1 MYLGVFESIVQTIGE
16 WSSKIGLDWIVVAGL
31 ALVMLTIIISFIA
44 TEFSIE
50 VKTAK
55 AINAINKYL
64 ELNPFINE
72 ENLVEFNKLMKGI
85 PAPLRVQWQQY
96 MVNRDKKP
104 SEFFTEHNC
113 IDKPFKASG
122 YMSQIVAVRACTIC
136 IAVLSAVF
144 SLAYFAN
151 IYATDFSYAYIL
163 TSLLFAGVDIMVG
176 ELYLLFLK
184 SRRNSNISDV
194 YFTFNNMQKYLDR
207 AVTTLPEY
215 VDYEIL
221 FTRKEITAG
230 IPVLQEYLQQRATFE
245 QEQIKKAKESQVE
258 HQQYDFSALGINGSL
273 VMEKAMRECEYFLG
287 NKKRILSEIAELKSS
302 EDMLDK
308 NYDEKNKTS
317 ERKLRDIKESLDR
330 LKEKLDGT
338 TNLIVGND
346 LRKQRE
352 NEIQKQRQLE
362 KEAEDDNR
370 KYEADKKQLN
380 DQIDAKKAEIEEF
393 RKGVETS
400 LNNEFKTYADKIYG
414 ELKTVADGQVKDQL
428 DTLSADNIKLQQE
441 LENKDR
447 IIVEKN
453 TVYNEN
459 KDLLDEYSN
468 KIATRDKI
476 IADNG
481 LAVPDGDVVEENKEL
496 FEAKKEVES
505 RNLEIRKKD
514 EQIENQKSYIDQL
527 KSKKRLEGDEIF
539 ADNDGKLFYFD
550 DKGRKNYLSRRP
562 VTVDELNK
570 VLDGQDIPD
579 AEPEAQQ
586 VAETPAEAPVEAN
599 ADLGFTDA
607 DILPVDKAQSQAQE
621 AKEASAEAEEPAT
634 SAEYKKAQDDLQSG
648 KEESQKVDDAENQQN
663 ANGEE
668 KQSVEDA
675 EITKLDEEIARQNQ
689 ELEKQAKDLSK
700 QLEETQK
707 VIDAKTQDEANNQ
720 KLEQTPQTEAE
731 PVANKSEAEE
741 PKEAEPKVEA
751 EQEKPEA
758 EARAEAVEEK
768 PEQVEQK
775 KPTEQKADAEPNE
788 ENPASDKKPTKTTA
802 KKSTTKS
809 KATTTKK
816 PTEKKAIAK
825 KAESEPKETAK
836 PKTAADK
843 KKSAAQR
850 AAEKRLANKRAGSG
864 DAKGAGSMDFSAF
877 NKALADL
884 INKKKK

>member
-1 MYLGVFESIVQTIGE
+1 MYLGIFESIVQTIGE

-55 AINAINKYL
+55 AINSINKYL

-72 ENLVEFNKLMKGI
+72 ENLVEFNKLMKSI

-122 YMSQIVAVRACTIC
+122 YMSQIVAVRAFTIC
-136 IAVLSAVF
+136 IAVLSSVF

-151 IYATDFSYAYIL
+151 VYATDFSYAYIL
-163 TSLLFAGVDIMVG
+163 TSLLFAGVDVMIG
-176 ELYLLFLK
+176 EIYLLFLK

-308 NYDEKNKTS
+308 NYDEKNKNS

-330 LKEKLDGT
+330 LKEKLDST

-380 DQIDAKKAEIEEF
+380 DQIEAKKAEIEEF
-393 RKGVETS
+393 RKGAETS

-453 TVYNEN
+453 TVYSEN

-505 RNLEIRKKD
+505 RNLEIHKKD
-514 EQIENQKSYIDQL
+514 EQIENQKSYINQL
-527 KSKKRLEGDEIF
+527 KSKKHLDGDEIF

-550 DKGRKNYLSRRP
+550 DKGHKNYLSRRP

-579 AEPEAQQ
+579 AEPEAQ
-586 VAETPAEAPVEAN
+586 ETNKSPVEAPVEAT

-607 DILPVDKAQSQAQE
+607 DILPVEDTQAQ
-621 AKEASAEAEEPAT
+621 AKDDEP
-634 SAEYKKAQDDLQSG
+634 EKPVEIVEDKKTEDNLQDS
-648 KEESQKVDDAENQQN
+648 KEKPQKVDDVENQQN
-663 ANGEE
+663 KNGEE

-675 EITKLDEEIARQNQ
+675 EITKLDQEIARQNQ

-707 VIDAKTQDEANNQ
+707 VIDA
-720 KLEQTPQTEAE
+720 QTDD
-731 PVANKSEAEE
+731 VANKQSLEQSQQQKDEPEVKQDETVEQKETE
-741 PKEAEPKVEA
+741 PKAEAKQEKLEAEPKTET
-751 EQEKPEA
+751 
-758 EARAEAVEEK
+758 VEEK
-768 PEQVEQK
+768 PQQAEEAKEEQQKPAEQN
-775 KPTEQKADAEPNE
+775 ADAEQKE
-788 ENPASDKKPTKTTA
+788 EKPEDDKKSTKTTA
-802 KKSTTKS
+802 KKSTKRP
-809 KATTTKK
+809 A
-816 PTEKKAIAK
+816 EKKTTAK
-825 KAESEPKETAK
+825 KADSKPKETAK

-850 AAEKRLANKRAGSG
+850 AAEKRLASKRAGAG
-864 DAKGAGSMDFSAF
+864 NANGAGSMDFSAF

>member
-1 MYLGVFESIVQTIGE
+1 MYLGIFESIVQTIGE

-55 AINAINKYL
+55 AINSINKYL

-72 ENLVEFNKLMKGI
+72 ENLVEFNKLMKSI

-122 YMSQIVAVRACTIC
+122 YMSQIVAVRAFTIC
-136 IAVLSAVF
+136 IAVLSSVF

-151 IYATDFSYAYIL
+151 VYATDFSYAYIL
-163 TSLLFAGVDIMVG
+163 TSLLFAGVDVMIG

-308 NYDEKNKTS
+308 NYDEKNKNS

-330 LKEKLDGT
+330 LKEKLDST

-380 DQIDAKKAEIEEF
+380 DQIEAKKAEIEEF
-393 RKGVETS
+393 RKGAETS

-447 IIVEKN
+447 IIVEKD
-453 TVYNEN
+453 TVYSEN
-459 KDLLDEYSN
+459 KDLLNEYSN

-514 EQIENQKSYIDQL
+514 EQIENQKSYINQL
-527 KSKKRLEGDEIF
+527 KSKKHLDGDEIF

-550 DKGRKNYLSRRP
+550 DKGHKNYLSRRP

-570 VLDGQDIPD
+570 VLAGQDIPD
-579 AEPEAQQ
+579 AELEAQGANESP
-586 VAETPAEAPVEAN
+586 VEAPVEAT

-607 DILPVDKAQSQAQE
+607 DILPVETTQAQ
-621 AKEASAEAEEPAT
+621 AKDGEP
-634 SAEYKKAQDDLQSG
+634 EKPVEIVEDKKAEDNLQDN
-648 KEESQKVDDAENQQN
+648 KEKPQKVDDIENQQN
-663 ANGEE
+663 KNDEE

-675 EITKLDEEIARQNQ
+675 EIAKLDQEIARQNQ
-689 ELEKQAKDLSK
+689 ELEKQAQDLSK

-707 VIDAKTQDEANNQ
+707 VIDA
-720 KLEQTPQTEAE
+720 QTED
-731 PVANKSEAEE
+731 VANKQSLEQSQQQKDEPEVKQDETVEQKETEPKAEAKQEKLEAESKAE
-741 PKEAEPKVEA
+741 TIEEKPQQVEEAKEEQQKPA
-751 EQEKPEA
+751 EQNADTKQK
-758 EARAEAVEEK
+758 EEK
-768 PEQVEQK
+768 PE
-775 KPTEQKADAEPNE
+775 D
-788 ENPASDKKPTKTTA
+788 DKKLTKTTA
-802 KKSTTKS
+802 KKST
-809 KATTTKK
+809 KK
-816 PTEKKAIAK
+816 PAEKKITAK
-825 KAESEPKETAK
+825 KADSKPKETAK
-836 PKTAADK
+836 PKTTADK

-850 AAEKRLANKRAGSG
+850 AAEKRLASKRAGDG
-864 DAKGAGSMDFSAF
+864 NANGAGGSMDFSAF